1 MQKYKINNKTD
12 LKKDYTK
19 IPNSAFYLSAAEFK
33 VYAWLLKHEDEFE
46 FGKMFMVRGT
56 KLRNIT
62 IEKVLPKLIKRKLI
76 NIDENNTITIMSKMT
91 VKNDTE

>member
-1 MQKYKINNKTD
+1 MRYIINND
-12 LKKDYTK
+12 VELENNYTK

-33 VYAWLLKHEDEFE
+33 LYAWLLKHENNFE

-56 KLRNIT
+56 KMRNVTIENVLIKLVKKKLIT
-62 IEKVLPKLIKRKLI
+62 IDD
-76 NIDENNTITIMSKMT
+76 NIITILKVSKMT

>member
-1 MQKYKINNKTD
+1 MKLKISNKTD

-33 VYAWLLKHEDEFE
+33 LYAWLLKHEDDFE

-56 KLRNIT
+56 KMRNVT
-62 IEKVLPKLIKRKLI
+62 IEKILPKLIKKKLI
-76 NIDENNTITIMSKMT
+76 SIDENNTITIVSKMT
-91 VKNDTE
+91 VKNDNE